1 MIYYSGR
8 RDIRESLYL
17 IMVLLK
23 GELKMK
29 IQIRFENDELL
40 HFPEEV
46 QRRLFKSID
55 IKDEE
60 LNSSFDW
67 DSKDGKLSWNADS
80 RVAGAIIEF
89 VGASMPIAIMAY
101 ETMIKKLKE
110 IKEKIRVEKEISGI

>member
-1 MIYYSGR
+1 
-8 RDIRESLYL
+8 
-17 IMVLLK
+17 
-23 GELKMK
+23 MK
-29 IQIRFENDELL
+29 IQIKFENDELL

-60 LNSSFDW
+60 LNSSFGW
-67 DSKDGKLSWNADS
+67 DSKDGKLGWNVDS

-101 ETMIKKLKE
+101 ETMVKKLKE
-110 IKEKIRVEKEISGI
+110 IKEKIRVEKEISGV